1 MHHTCTIYSFDA
13 AGLARYPRYRKL
25 AKDFGACL
33 ETRHNYTRPGL
44 QKVLSRMLLLYV
56 LSPDARKPMEVI
68 DRLRYSPLGAPSLAG
83 GPYFSISH
91 TASLVAMAV
100 SSTVKIGLDIERME
114 DVSAVAGRLFLHH
127 KEQRFVLSLPKRD
140 RSRVLTGI
148 WTKKEALGKLLEL
161 GLSLGFPRV
170 DTTGGPHILYGQEKY
185 TLAEISYTKGVCGHL
200 AYPYG
205 TNLRLRKRQLS
216 ITELMKEIEDQ
227 VLPEPQ
233 QLLPHR
239 DLMLV
244 VDAIDTYTPGESLV
258 ARKRIDND
266 CPFLR
271 GHFPGNPMV
280 PGVILVEMMF
290 QTGGLFTRME
300 RKGGS
305 IDASLRTGKAIK
317 ITNVVFRQPVVPGT
331 ELKIGVTIRQKLRGF
346 YTFQAV
352 VFSEEGLFAEGEI
365 TLSI

>member
-1 MHHTCTIYSFDA
+1 
-13 AGLARYPRYRKL
+13 
-25 AKDFGACL
+25 
-33 ETRHNYTRPGL
+33 
-44 QKVLSRMLLLYV
+44 
-56 LSPDARKPMEVI
+56 
-68 DRLRYSPLGAPSLAG
+68 
-83 GPYFSISH
+83 
-91 TASLVAMAV
+91 
-100 SSTVKIGLDIERME
+100 
-114 DVSAVAGRLFLHH
+114 
-127 KEQRFVLSLPKRD
+127 
-140 RSRVLTGI
+140 
-148 WTKKEALGKLLEL
+148 
-161 GLSLGFPRV
+161 
-170 DTTGGPHILYGQEKY
+170 
-185 TLAEISYTKGVCGHL
+185 
-200 AYPYG
+200 
-205 TNLRLRKRQLS
+205 
-216 ITELMKEIEDQ
+216 MKEIEDQ